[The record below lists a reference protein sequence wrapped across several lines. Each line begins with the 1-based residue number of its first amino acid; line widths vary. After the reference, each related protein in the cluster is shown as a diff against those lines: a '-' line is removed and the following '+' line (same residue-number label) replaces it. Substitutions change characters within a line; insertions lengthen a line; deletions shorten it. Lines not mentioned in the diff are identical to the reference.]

1 MKAKKKTYNFN
12 SVDKNKNTI
21 KKKTKKRK
29 KRLYFGP
36 DTDKAIFNYQNTDCL
51 DTKKELYHKTIQ
63 PSFAKLS
70 ENLIFIHGFA
80 KNHHSYENLK
90 SDCISFLY
98 ETLEKFDTS
107 RGSKAFSYFNIV
119 AKHWL
124 IIQSKKKV
132 KNLTRHV
139 SMSNF
144 KEMKAVDKECIEMHN
159 YVISQDDQAI
169 AKENKLILFVMI
181 EKIKKRVNSQNEIA
195 CIHAIDTLFKKID
208 DLDFLNKRAI
218 FVYLRDI
225 SGLTPK
231 QLSVSM
237 SNIRKHY
244 RDIQKTNKAHYS
256 FSIFLE
262 D

>member
-1 MKAKKKTYNFN
+1 MKGKKRTANIKRKSKSKKK
-12 SVDKNKNTI
+12 
-21 KKKTKKRK
+21 
-29 KRLYFGP
+29 LYFGP
-36 DTDKAIFNYQNTDCL
+36 ETDQAILDYQNCED
-51 DTKKELYHKTIQ
+51 DKSKKDIYHKIIQ
-63 PSFAKLS
+63 PSFAKLA

-90 SDCISFLY
+90 SDCVSFLF

-107 RGSKAFSYFNIV
+107 RGTKAFSYFNIV

-124 IIQSKKKV
+124 IIQSKKKI
-132 KNLTRHV
+132 KNITRHV
-139 SMSNF
+139 SMSNLN
-144 KEMKAVDKECIEMHN
+144 EMKNTDKEKIETYN
-159 YVISQDDQAI
+159 YISSQDELAI
-169 AKENKLILFVMI
+169 AKENKDILFEMI

-195 CIHAIDTLFKKID
+195 CMYAIETLFRKID
-208 DLDFLNKRAI
+208 DLDYLNKRAV

-244 RDIQKTNKAHYS
+244 RDIKKTNSDHYS
-256 FSIFLE
+256 FSIFL

>member
-1 MKAKKKTYNFN
+1 MKG
-12 SVDKNKNTI
+12 
-21 KKKTKKRK
+21 KKRTRGSKRSNK
-29 KRLYFGP
+29 KLYFGP
-36 DTDKAIFNYQNTDCL
+36 DTDKAIFEYQGAECDV
-51 DTKKELYHKTIQ
+51 TKKKLYHEVIQ
-63 PSFAKLS
+63 PSFAKLA

-90 SDCISFLY
+90 SDCVSFLF

-107 RGSKAFSYFNIV
+107 RGTKAFSYFNIV

-124 IIQSKKKV
+124 IIQSKKKF
-132 KNLTRHV
+132 KNISRHV

-144 KEMKAVDKECIEMHN
+144 NEMKVADKECIERYNFVM
-159 YVISQDDQAI
+159 SQDDQTI
-169 AKENKLILFVMI
+169 GKENKAILFEMI
-181 EKIKKRVNSQNEIA
+181 EKIKKKANSQNEIA

-208 DLDFLNKRAI
+208 DLDFLNKRAV

-237 SNIRKHY
+237 SNIRKYY
-244 RDIQKTNKAHYS
+244 RDIKSSNKEHYY
-256 FSIFLE
+256 FNVFL
-262 D
+262 